1 MTYAIHAD
9 FGHSLIDALSSLA
22 QEISNVQDIRMH
34 HVAVEKSE
42 VSDSQNLLSN
52 SSSKGNKVMRV
63 SNGEN
68 AGGHFW
74 WGEDKR
80 SHL

>member
-1 MTYAIHAD
+1 MQSMLTL
-9 FGHSLIDALSSLA
+9 GTLLLMPCLPLLNK
-22 QEISNVQDIRMH
+22 ISNVQDIRMH

-52 SSSKGNKVMRV
+52 SSSKGNKVMHV

-74 WGEDKR
+74 WGADKR